1 MGVVLA
7 VGICLLITAGVVAL
21 RSMLPGAY
29 GQNAFRYQAK
39 LAREGSE
46 VVAKMRIAAVAWR
59 KGHVRITAASLN
71 GQPALALPPRLG
83 GVGNWEGFELRFP
96 AGAAKASNDLI
107 VTARYH
113 TLFGRIEDVQR
124 ISCKMPREG
133 VGY

>member
-29 GQNAFRYQAK
+29 GENAFRYQAK
-39 LAREGSE
+39 LAREGSD

-71 GQPALALPPRLG
+71 GKAATSLPPRLG
-83 GVGNWEGFELRFP
+83 RVGTWQDFELRFP
-96 AGAAKASNDLI
+96 AGAAKANNDLI
-107 VTARYH
+107 ITARYH

-124 ISCKMPREG
+124 IVCKIR
-133 VGY
+133 